1 MKRAAF
7 LLCSILL
14 PAQVF
19 LVAPTA
25 AQTQAREPL
34 SVVAEPAVFPLA
46 VAAAEEFS
54 VKTGRP
60 MPVVERSDSPGAAA
74 TLFCAGSGPRFPDA
88 LATAGQ
94 PERAG
99 LGACAAKGIGVTAL
113 RLGHQAMVLAQG
125 PGTAPLA
132 LTRRQLFLAL
142 ARTVPVNGRLIPN
155 PYRLWSDIDFS
166 LPVAPIAV
174 LGPPPLTP
182 EREAFTDLVMA
193 PAAAEIPAL
202 KGQDP
207 ALLRDDGVFVEM
219 GAEAAAGEL
228 ARRPGALA
236 VFSFNAF
243 AVSAGLRPVPIDGVA
258 PEAASIA
265 AERYPL
271 ARPLLLYVKPAH
283 GRIAPGLG
291 DYLTE
296 IVGEAAAGPGG
307 YLTRR
312 GLVPLPPAEAAA
324 QRQAARSLPP
334 S

>member
-1 MKRAAF
+1 MKRAVI
-7 LLCSILL
+7 LLCSVML

-19 LVAPTA
+19 FAWPTA

-34 SVVAEPAVFPLA
+34 SVMAAPATFPLA

-54 VKTGRP
+54 LKTGRA
-60 MPVVERSDSPGAAA
+60 MPVVELHDLPTAIA
-74 TLFCAGSGPRFPDA
+74 LFCAGSGSRYPDA
-88 LATAGQ
+88 LTVPAAPNRT
-94 PERAG
+94 G
-99 LGACAAKGIGVTAL
+99 LGACNGNRVGVTAL

-142 ARTVPVNGRLIPN
+142 ARRVPVNGRLIPN

-174 LGPPPLTP
+174 IGPPPLTP
-182 EREAFTDLVMA
+182 EREAFADLAMA

-219 GAEAAAGEL
+219 DATAAAAEL
-228 ARRPGALA
+228 ARRPGVLA

-243 AVSAGLRPVPIDGVA
+243 AMSAPVDAGLRAVPIDGVA

-265 AERYPL
+265 EGRYPL

-283 GRIAPGLG
+283 GRIAPGVAG
-291 DYLTE
+291 Y
-296 IVGEAAAGPGG
+296 VG
-307 YLTRR
+307 
-312 GLVPLPPAEAAA
+312 
-324 QRQAARSLPP
+324 
-334 S
+334 